1 MPRVAPSV
9 SRTMLYLAH
18 PFRARQYARRFAL
31 QSARRAWLNCDGRLP
46 IVRREHA
53 LAAMM
58 IDALK
63 RVFVDNKASFIIG
76 LVGNV
81 SERVA
86 EHSGWHSAIFLSCRS
101 ILGLGIDVP
110 VDEATRATL
119 ELAGHSFPDRPGVI
133 ALLDPAISLQQR
145 AQAACSSDVY
155 GHSCAYRAAV
165 TENIRNSENT
175 PDVGL
180 SLTLA

>member
-1 MPRVAPSV
+1 VQ
-9 SRTMLYLAH
+9 H
-18 PFRARQYARRFAL
+18 Q
-31 QSARRAWLNCDGRLP
+31 
-46 IVRREHA
+46 
-53 LAAMM
+53 
-58 IDALK
+58 
-63 RVFVDNKASFIIG
+63 
-76 LVGNV
+76 
-81 SERVA
+81 
-86 EHSGWHSAIFLSCRS
+86 
-101 ILGLGIDVP
+101 
-110 VDEATRATL
+110 
-119 ELAGHSFPDRPGVI
+119 ELAGHAFPDRPGVI